1 MSPFFIC
8 SIAFSFT
15 TLMQPAQI
23 PSAEVIRLENERIA
37 LVKKISPPTV
47 AVVSGGGSGVLISSD
62 GYALTNFHV
71 VGNGGPAIKCGL
83 PDGKLYDGVIVGLD
97 KMGDLALIK
106 LIPPK
111 PDFTFPFAVLGDSD
125 QVLTGDWA
133 VASGNPFLLASDYTP
148 TVTFGL
154 ISGTHRYQY
163 PERGMFE
170 YTDCIQMDASIN
182 PGNSGGPLFN
192 MKGELIGIN
201 GRGSFDKRGRVNSG
215 VGYAI
220 SINQCKKFLG
230 SLKAGLRIHHAGLGA
245 LVGTV
250 DDSVVSRVLV
260 NQVFPSDALRRGIQ
274 PEDQII
280 SFAGRPITTV
290 NQFKNILGTIPAGWK
305 VPVGIRRVTEAGETK
320 KLDLLVRLI
329 SGERQEAPAKAEQPP
344 EQPPKRPGQPKPA
357 AKPIPEVVKA
367 VYEAKENF
375 ANYYFNKNLRDK
387 ALVKLQSHLKLLGQN
402 GAWQLKGQGTFQNKN
417 LPSGWS
423 LTVNPAQ
430 SAVGDNPATMDS
442 VGLSIDGIDF
452 QLEPLKADLEPK
464 ALRDPVGSG
473 GLLIAA
479 FHLRQ
484 FLSFGAKGFPGEGCT
499 HGGVE
504 PYWPPLEEGQPFMLR
519 KSMMA
524 EVIKTTL
531 GGVSCRWYIEPDTG
545 YLWSVEVSVD
555 PEEDPCEIHFTNP
568 QADGK
573 GRLLPR
579 DWVVIQGDKTFARLK
594 VADWKVNP

>member
-1 MSPFFIC
+1 MSPFVIWSVVASYTILF
-8 SIAFSFT
+8 
-15 TLMQPAQI
+15 QPAQI
-23 PSAEVIRLENERIA
+23 PPAVVIRLENDRIA
-37 LVKKISPPTV
+37 LVKKITPPTV

-62 GYALTNFHV
+62 GYAFTNYHV

-106 LIPPK
+106 LIPPQ
-111 PDFTFPFAVLGDSD
+111 PNFSFPFAVLGDSD
-125 QVLTGDWA
+125 QVYPGDWA

-192 MKGELIGIN
+192 GKGELIGIN

-230 SLKAGLRIHHAGLGA
+230 SLKAGLRLNHAGLGA
-245 LVGTV
+245 LVSTV
-250 DDSVVSRVLV
+250 DDSAVSRVLV

-280 SFAGRPITTV
+280 RFAGRPITTV

-305 VPVGIRRVTEAGETK
+305 VPIGIRRITEAGETVQ
-320 KLDLLVRLI
+320 LDVLVRLI
-329 SGERQEAPAKAEQPP
+329 SGERQETPVQADQPSG
-344 EQPPKRPGQPKPA
+344 RPGQPKPPL
-357 AKPIPEVVKA
+357 KPIPAVVKA
-367 VYEAKENF
+367 VYEQKENF
-375 ANYYFNKNLRDK
+375 ANYHFNKILREN
-387 ALVKLQSHLKLLGQN
+387 ALVKLQAQLKLLGQN
-402 GAWQLKGQGTFQNKN
+402 TPWQLQGQGTFQNKN
-417 LPSGWS
+417 LAGGWS
-423 LTVNPAQ
+423 LMINPAQ
-430 SAVGDNPATMDS
+430 PAEGNNPATMDS
-442 VGLSIDGIDF
+442 VGLNIEGIDF
-452 QLEPLKADLEPK
+452 RLEPLKADLDSR
-464 ALRDPVGSG
+464 ALRDPTGSG
-473 GLLIAA
+473 GLLVAA
-479 FHLRQ
+479 FHLKQ
-484 FLSFGAKGFPGEGCT
+484 LLCLGAKGFPGEGCT

-504 PYWPPLEEGQPFMLR
+504 PYWPPMEAGQSFDQR
-519 KSMMA
+519 KSLMA

-531 GGVSCRWYIEPDTG
+531 GGVSSRWYIEPETG
-545 YLWSVEVSVD
+545 FLLSVEVSVD
-555 PEEDPCEIHFTNP
+555 PEEDPCEIHFSNP
-568 QADGK
+568 QADRM

-579 DWVVIQGDKTFARLK
+579 DWIIIHGDKTFAKLK
-594 VADWKVNP
+594 VVDWKVNP